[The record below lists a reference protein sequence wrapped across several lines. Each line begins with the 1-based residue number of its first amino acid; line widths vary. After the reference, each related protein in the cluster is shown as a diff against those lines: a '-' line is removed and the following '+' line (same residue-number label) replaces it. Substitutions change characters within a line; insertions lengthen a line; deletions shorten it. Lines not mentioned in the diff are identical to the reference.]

1 MATIVDSLIIR
12 LGLDPSGVRR
22 GLDDARRDAQR
33 ADQQFEQMSNKWKH
47 QLAGFAM
54 RALAPLLGAVS
65 VGRMIGSYAAA
76 VGEVA
81 EATGAY
87 NAKLE
92 EARIKQAALA
102 RVTKEDVELY
112 VKCRKAITSFQISLG
127 DLAARITRLFAPALE
142 RGVEL
147 LNRLSAWLDRNGHNI
162 TRFLT
167 VVAGI
172 ITAALIPSL
181 IRMAAVLWRNPLT
194 WIIALLAGLALVID
208 DLLVYMEGGESQLK
222 DFWALFGTGAELSE
236 KLGKA
241 WEWIKTTGKDLL
253 PYVLKI
259 GAALAGW
266 KIITVIGGL
275 IKSAL
280 TSAVTMAMRF
290 FAVIKAHPFMLLITA
305 IWLLYDNWEEVCQ
318 GASDLWEDFCNL
330 INSLID
336 TAASYVAK
344 AVEWIVQQ
352 WKDAIELVATGV
364 NYIKEVFNNVC
375 EAVKSAWNA
384 MLDGIIE
391 RINKIAGGI
400 KAVIGTA
407 KEMVGMG
414 GISEEERKAQ
424 LNAHQN
430 DPEFQ
435 RQLAEVKA
443 HAAARDAARAA
454 GRTPNLNA
462 GTAATVKAGNTNN
475 TVNNNQTITVNG
487 AGDPSAV
494 AGKVVALESSGNGI
508 NYSADTG
515 VIQ

>member
-12 LGLDPSGVRR
+12 LGLDPEGVRR
-22 GLDDARRDAQR
+22 GLDNARREANR
-33 ADQQFEQMSNKWKH
+33 ADQHFEQLGNKWK
-47 QLAGFAM
+47 QKFAGIAM
-54 RALAPLLGAVS
+54 QVMAPLLSAVS
-65 VGRMIGSYAAA
+65 IGAMVRSYANA

-87 NAKLE
+87 SAKLE
-92 EARIKQAALA
+92 EARIKQAAIA

-112 VKCRKAITSFQISLG
+112 VKVRKAINDFQISLG

-142 RGVEL
+142 KGAEL
-147 LNRLSAWLDRNGHNI
+147 LNRLSGWLDRNGHNI

-167 VVAGI
+167 VVATI
-172 ITAALIPSL
+172 LTAALIPAL

-253 PYVLKI
+253 PYVIKI
-259 GAALAGW
+259 GAAIAGW
-266 KIITVIGGL
+266 KMITVIGGM
-275 IKSAL
+275 IKTAF
-280 TSAVTMAMRF
+280 TSAITLATRF

-305 IWLLYDNWEEVCQ
+305 IWMLYENWDEVCQ

-330 INSLID
+330 VNDLID

-352 WKDAIELVATGV
+352 WLDAIALVSTGINKV
-364 NYIKEVFNNVC
+364 KEIFNNVC

-384 MLDGIIE
+384 MLDGIIAK
-391 RINKIAGGI
+391 IDKIAGGV

-424 LNAHQN
+424 ANAHQA

-435 RQLAEVKA
+435 RQLEEVKA
-443 HAAARDAARAA
+443 NRRAREAARAA
-454 GRTPNLNA
+454 GITPAMNA

-487 AGDPSAV
+487 AGDPNAV
-494 AGKVVALESSGNGI
+494 ASKVVSLESSGRGI
-508 NYSADTG
+508 TYAADTG

>member
-12 LGLDPSGVRR
+12 LGLDPEGVRR
-22 GLDDARRDAQR
+22 GLDNARREANR
-33 ADQQFEQMSNKWKH
+33 ADQHFEQLGNKWKH
-47 QLAGFAM
+47 KFAGIAM
-54 RALAPLLGAVS
+54 QVMAPLLSAVS
-65 VGRMIGSYAAA
+65 IGAMVRSYANA

-87 NAKLE
+87 SAKLE
-92 EARIKQAALA
+92 EARIKQAAIA

-112 VKCRKAITSFQISLG
+112 VKVRKAINDFQISLG

-142 RGVEL
+142 
-147 LNRLSAWLDRNGHNI
+147 
-162 TRFLT
+162 
-167 VVAGI
+167 
-172 ITAALIPSL
+172 
-181 IRMAAVLWRNPLT
+181 
-194 WIIALLAGLALVID
+194 
-208 DLLVYMEGGESQLK
+208 K
-222 DFWALFGTGAELSE
+222 GAELSE

-253 PYVLKI
+253 PYVIKI
-259 GAALAGW
+259 GAAIAGW
-266 KIITVIGGL
+266 KMITVIGGM
-275 IKSAL
+275 IKTAF
-280 TSAVTMAMRF
+280 TSAITLATRF

-305 IWLLYDNWEEVCQ
+305 IWMLYENWDEVCQ

-330 INSLID
+330 VNDLID

-352 WKDAIELVATGV
+352 WLDAIALVSTGINKV
-364 NYIKEVFNNVC
+364 KEIFNNVC

-384 MLDGIIE
+384 MLDGIIAK
-391 RINKIAGGI
+391 IDKIAGGVR
-400 KAVIGTA
+400 AVIGTA
-407 KEMVGMG
+407 KEMVGLG

-435 RQLAEVKA
+435 RQLEEVKA
-443 HAAARDAARAA
+443 NRRAREAARAA
-454 GRTPNLNA
+454 GITPAMNA

-487 AGDPSAV
+487 AGDPNAV
-494 AGKVVALESSGNGI
+494 AGKVVALESSGRGI
-508 NYSADTG
+508 TYSADTG